1 MKIRSLT
8 LATGAAAAL
17 VLAGVAPVL
26 AQPAPAMP
34 EQQDIGEVSD
44 TEVAQFASA
53 TVRVDQ
59 IVQDWNVRLQ
69 AADEQEQP
77 EMQMQAQED
86 LVEAVE
92 AEGLSVERYNQ
103 LAMAAQT
110 DADLAGHIAARMQ

>member
-110 DADLAGHIAARMQ
+110 DADLAGRIAARMQ

>member
-17 VLAGVAPVL
+17 LLAGVAPVL

-110 DADLAGHIAARMQ
+110 DADLAGRIAARMQ